1 MTPRSLRPWSPC
13 CSKSLA
19 WISHPV
25 LTILNASVVRWV
37 SPRENGVKL
46 GAQIIVRNFR
56 PQKDS
61 KTTYG
66 DLTSFIQNILQFPIC
81 LRLGRKRCDALRPAA
96 WWPKDG
102 FGNTGRV
109 QQRPMVC
116 GPFAARVRTLDS
128 AGLFH
133 ICVCVAQLPGESN
146 FIGGES
152 NFIGLGFQPIRW

>member
-66 DLTSFIQNILQFPIC
+66 DLTSFIQNILQFPIG
-81 LRLGRKRCDALRPAA
+81 LRKGRKRCDALRPAA